1 MNPQTKLKGK
11 RFYWTCL
18 SIQNT
23 SDISDLQENRRK
35 ILSTQIRFKGT
46 HVWLP
51 NNTKADRILVWNNRI
66 YVPRLPDGHEKAIVD
81 FIELEHSIL
90 NFDTTLNMSSW
101 FTNTLIATIS
111 NLVYVRLLRLQS
123 SYYCKLKANIIFFEA
138 KRKRLTHY
146 KYINIFNATKT
157 LLAIIPGVY
166 LKYNRRREKRTQ
178 LITFDRRLIK

>member
-1 MNPQTKLKGK
+1 
-11 RFYWTCL
+11 
-18 SIQNT
+18 
-23 SDISDLQENRRK
+23 
-35 ILSTQIRFKGT
+35 
-46 HVWLP
+46 
-51 NNTKADRILVWNNRI
+51 
-66 YVPRLPDGHEKAIVD
+66 
-81 FIELEHSIL
+81 
-90 NFDTTLNMSSW
+90 MSSW

-138 KRKRLTHY
+138 KRKRLTQY

-178 LITFDRRLIK
+178 FITFDRKVGILISSFTNRVGIFTVYKYKTQIL